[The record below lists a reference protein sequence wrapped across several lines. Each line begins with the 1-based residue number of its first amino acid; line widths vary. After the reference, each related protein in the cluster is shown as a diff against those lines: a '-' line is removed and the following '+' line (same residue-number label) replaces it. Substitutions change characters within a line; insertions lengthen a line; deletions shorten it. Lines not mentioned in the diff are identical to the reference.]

1 MKKLFTNKNFIQKA
15 IIAIVIILLF
25 TFCVPTRA
33 NADVGGVLLG
43 PIFDLLSSIG
53 DAILAGLNA
62 FLVNGEFIPDNES
75 LFDITLVTWKQA
87 PFNGETTTDRPE
99 LNEAAYNTSGAM
111 AEPKKFAADYL
122 NGVIGDGDIK
132 VPFTRYSPEKI
143 FSGAVPAFDVNFVD
157 PKDWSETLTDEE
169 QQALDDAQSVLADE
183 SATDEE
189 KEEAQETVYRYES
202 AKNDKSIAL
211 ILHETIA
218 KWYVALR
225 NLAIVGMLIILLY
238 VGIRIIISS
247 TASDKAK
254 YKEFLKD
261 WLIALCLLFTLHYIM
276 TFTVTVVNS
285 ITEAIAGENPS
296 QGTNNIPVLVADGS
310 STENLTEDNAYFK
323 FNTDIMGYARF
334 LVQYDDIGT
343 KVLYFIIYIAM
354 VIYTVMF
361 TITYL
366 KRSLTMAFLTIIAP
380 LIALTY
386 PIDKIGD
393 GSAQGFNAWLKEYV
407 YNALIQPFH
416 LIIYTVFAGSAV
428 VDLSA
433 DNPIYAIIVLAF
445 ISQSEKMLRKFF
457 GFDKA
462 STAGSLG
469 SFAGGAAAMSLT
481 QKLIGSAAHR
491 KKGGSGG
498 AGASNKIRTQAGSI
512 EDNNSPGLGDFADA
526 RVAGAGSSGT
536 TGGSVLLGGAN
547 PSVGQNGGPSSISS
561 GSRGVQLQPGETMV
575 GGVIV
580 PSGVSASS
588 PTPSQ
593 TPTRTAQA
601 SSASAP
607 KDTRG
612 LGQYTRD
619 WAGGK
624 AAEARAWLGK
634 TGAANAVR
642 QFTNAGG
649 QKVHDLRNKLN
660 NSAAGRI
667 AGQAAARINSLGAVQ
682 PLKNS
687 VRGAG
692 AVMADLGK
700 KGLKAAPRVAGRA
713 ALGALGA
720 SVGIAAGIAGDD
732 LNDIVKFGAAGAGLG
747 STLGYDAVTGL
758 GSSIAEGASEIRST
772 YNTATRGLN
781 AAQLAEQRRELM
793 KDKDRMNRLNDLI
806 PTDDGHERSAKEKK
820 ELLAK
825 SIDYTE
831 AGITDE
837 KKIAKAMKLEAT
849 VAKDLQNVAGM
860 TDQEKAEAAKKRA
873 MIAAQFAERVDDK
886 KLVNEEYVEQVTQSW
901 ARGMLNPEN
910 GINQAQARK
919 EAENMMKYVKKL
931 KKVN

>member
-1 MKKLFTNKNFIQKA
+1 MDGNF
-15 IIAIVIILLF
+15 
-25 TFCVPTRA
+25 
-33 NADVGGVLLG
+33 
-43 PIFDLLSSIG
+43 
-53 DAILAGLNA
+53 
-62 FLVNGEFIPDNES
+62 
-75 LFDITLVTWKQA
+75 FDIVLVKWDQA
-87 PFNGETTTDRPE
+87 PFTEGSNTERPE
-99 LNEAAYNTSGAM
+99 LNDAAYNTGNAM
-111 AEPKKFAADYL
+111 AESKSFGSELL
-122 NGVIGDGDIK
+122 NGVGGDGDIK

-143 FSGAVPAFDVNFVD
+143 FSGAVPAFDVNFID
-157 PKDWSETLTDEE
+157 PKDWSETLTDTEKQE
-169 QQALDDAQSVLADE
+169 IKDAQEVIDNEDS
-183 SATDEE
+183 TDEE
-189 KEEAQETVYRYES
+189 KAEAEETIKKAE
-202 AKNDKSIAL
+202 AKNNKSIAT
-211 ILHETIA
+211 ILHDTIA

-285 ITEAIAGENPS
+285 VTEAIAGGNPGK
-296 QGTNNIPVLVADGS
+296 GTNNIPVIVVEGDAEAAKGATADS
-310 STENLTEDNAYFK
+310 AKFK

-334 LVQYDDIGT
+334 LIQYDDLGT
-343 KVLYFIIYIAM
+343 KVLYFIIYMAM

-366 KRSLTMAFLTIIAP
+366 KRSLTMAFLTMIAP

-393 GSAQGFNAWLKEYV
+393 GSAQGFNSWLKEYV

-433 DNPIYAIIVLAF
+433 ENPIYAIIVLAF

-462 STAGSLG
+462 SSAGSLG

-481 QKLIGSAAHR
+481 QKLIGSVAHR

-498 AGASNKIRTQAGSI
+498 SGGNSKIRTQNAGSI
-512 EDNNSPGLGDFADA
+512 EDNNSPGLSDFADS
-526 RVAGAGSSGT
+526 RIAGAGSSGT
-536 TGGSVLLGGAN
+536 IGDSDSNARFGGPVILGGGSSSPSGGSRAIG
-547 PSVGQNGGPSSISS
+547 GQNGGVHLEPGETISGGMGQWIS
-561 GSRGVQLQPGETMV
+561 QNLAQSNHPVMRFSRGVGNVANSIKNAPGALANKV
-575 GGVIV
+575 AN
-580 PSGVSASS
+580 SGVV
-588 PTPSQ
+588 Q
-593 TPTRTAQA
+593 NI
-601 SSASAP
+601 P
-607 KDTRG
+607 KPIR
-612 LGQYTRD
+612 
-619 WAGGK
+619 
-624 AAEARAWLGK
+624 
-634 TGAANAVR
+634 
-642 QFTNAGG
+642 
-649 QKVHDLRNKLN
+649 
-660 NSAAGRI
+660 
-667 AGQAAARINSLGAVQ
+667 
-682 PLKNS
+682 NS

-692 AVMADLGK
+692 AVLADIGK
-700 KGLKAAPRVAGRA
+700 KGLHAAPRVAGRA

-732 LNDIVKFGAAGAGLG
+732 LNDIVKFGAAGAGIG
-747 STLGYDAVTGL
+747 STLGYDAATGV
-758 GSSIAEGASEIRST
+758 GSSIAENARDIRDT
-772 YNTATRGLN
+772 YNVGAHGLN
-781 AAQLAEQRRELM
+781 AAELADQRRTLM
-793 KDKDRMNRLNDLI
+793 KDKDRMNRLNDLV
-806 PTDDGHERSAKEKK
+806 PTDDGHARTAKEKK

-837 KKIAKAMKLEAT
+837 RKIAKAMKLEKT
-849 VAKDLQNVAGM
+849 VAKDLQNVEGM
-860 TDQEKAEAAKKRA
+860 TEQEKSDAIKKRA

-886 KLVNEEYVEQVTQSW
+886 KLVDEKYVEQVTQSW
-901 ARGMLNPEN
+901 ARGMLNPEG
-910 GINQAQARK
+910 GINQAQARR

>member
-1 MKKLFTNKNFIQKA
+1 MDGNF
-15 IIAIVIILLF
+15 
-25 TFCVPTRA
+25 
-33 NADVGGVLLG
+33 
-43 PIFDLLSSIG
+43 
-53 DAILAGLNA
+53 
-62 FLVNGEFIPDNES
+62 
-75 LFDITLVTWKQA
+75 FDIVLVKWDQA
-87 PFNGETTTDRPE
+87 PFTEGSNTERPE
-99 LNEAAYNTSGAM
+99 LNDAAYNTGNAM
-111 AEPKKFAADYL
+111 AESKSFGSELL
-122 NGVIGDGDIK
+122 NGVGGDGDIK

-143 FSGAVPAFDVNFVD
+143 FSGAVPAFDVNFID
-157 PKDWSETLTDEE
+157 PKDWSETLTDTEKQE
-169 QQALDDAQSVLADE
+169 IKDAQEVIDNEDS
-183 SATDEE
+183 TDEE
-189 KEEAQETVYRYES
+189 KAEAEETIKKAE
-202 AKNDKSIAL
+202 AKNNKSIAT
-211 ILHETIA
+211 ILHDTIA

-285 ITEAIAGENPS
+285 VTEAIAGGNPGK
-296 QGTNNIPVLVADGS
+296 GTNNIPVIVVEGDAEAAKGATADS
-310 STENLTEDNAYFK
+310 AKFK

-334 LVQYDDIGT
+334 LIQYDDLGT
-343 KVLYFIIYIAM
+343 KVLYFIIYMAM

-366 KRSLTMAFLTIIAP
+366 KRSLTMAFLTMIAP

-393 GSAQGFNAWLKEYV
+393 GSAQGFNSWLKEYV

-433 DNPIYAIIVLAF
+433 ENPIYAIIVLAF

-462 STAGSLG
+462 SSAGSLG

-481 QKLIGSAAHR
+481 QKLIGSVAHR

-498 AGASNKIRTQAGSI
+498 SGGNSKIRTQNAGSI
-512 EDNNSPGLGDFADA
+512 EDNNSPGLSDFADS
-526 RVAGAGSSGT
+526 RIAGAGSSGT
-536 TGGSVLLGGAN
+536 IGDSDSNARFGGPVILGGGSSSPSGG
-547 PSVGQNGGPSSISS
+547 SWTQDDTRGMGQWISQNLAQS
-561 GSRGVQLQPGETMV
+561 NHPVMRFSRGVGNVANSIKNAPGALANKV
-575 GGVIV
+575 AN
-580 PSGVSASS
+580 SGVV
-588 PTPSQ
+588 Q
-593 TPTRTAQA
+593 NI
-601 SSASAP
+601 P
-607 KDTRG
+607 KPIR
-612 LGQYTRD
+612 
-619 WAGGK
+619 
-624 AAEARAWLGK
+624 
-634 TGAANAVR
+634 
-642 QFTNAGG
+642 
-649 QKVHDLRNKLN
+649 
-660 NSAAGRI
+660 
-667 AGQAAARINSLGAVQ
+667 
-682 PLKNS
+682 NS

-692 AVMADLGK
+692 AVLADIGK
-700 KGLKAAPRVAGRA
+700 KGLHAAPRVAGRA

-732 LNDIVKFGAAGAGLG
+732 LNDIVKFGAAGAGIG
-747 STLGYDAVTGL
+747 STLGYDAATGV
-758 GSSIAEGASEIRST
+758 GSSIAENARDIRDT
-772 YNTATRGLN
+772 YNVGAHGLN
-781 AAQLAEQRRELM
+781 AAELADQRRTLM
-793 KDKDRMNRLNDLI
+793 KDKDRMNRLNDLV
-806 PTDDGHERSAKEKK
+806 PTDDGHARTAKEKK

-837 KKIAKAMKLEAT
+837 RKIAKAMKLEKT
-849 VAKDLQNVAGM
+849 VAKDLQNVEGM
-860 TDQEKAEAAKKRA
+860 TEQEKSDAIKKRA

-886 KLVNEEYVEQVTQSW
+886 KLVDEKYVEQVTQSW
-901 ARGMLNPEN
+901 ARGMLNPEG
-910 GINQAQARK
+910 GINQAQARR

>member
-1 MKKLFTNKNFIQKA
+1 MDGNF
-15 IIAIVIILLF
+15 
-25 TFCVPTRA
+25 
-33 NADVGGVLLG
+33 
-43 PIFDLLSSIG
+43 
-53 DAILAGLNA
+53 
-62 FLVNGEFIPDNES
+62 
-75 LFDITLVTWKQA
+75 FDIVLVKWDQA
-87 PFNGETTTDRPE
+87 PFTEGSNTERPE
-99 LNEAAYNTSGAM
+99 LNDAAYNTGNAM
-111 AEPKKFAADYL
+111 AESKSFGSELL
-122 NGVIGDGDIK
+122 NGVGGDGDIK

-143 FSGAVPAFDVNFVD
+143 FSGAVPAFDVNFID
-157 PKDWSETLTDEE
+157 PKDWSETLTDTEKQE
-169 QQALDDAQSVLADE
+169 IKDAQEVIDNEDS
-183 SATDEE
+183 TDEE
-189 KEEAQETVYRYES
+189 KTEAEETIKKAE
-202 AKNDKSIAL
+202 AKNNKSIAT
-211 ILHETIA
+211 ILHDTIA

-285 ITEAIAGENPS
+285 VTEAIAGGNPGK
-296 QGTNNIPVLVADGS
+296 GTNNIPVIVVEGDAEAAKGATADS
-310 STENLTEDNAYFK
+310 AKFK

-334 LVQYDDIGT
+334 LIQYDDLGT
-343 KVLYFIIYIAM
+343 KVLYFIIYMAM

-366 KRSLTMAFLTIIAP
+366 KRSLTMAFLTMIAP

-393 GSAQGFNAWLKEYV
+393 GSAQGFNSWLKEYV

-433 DNPIYAIIVLAF
+433 ENPIYAIIVLAF

-462 STAGSLG
+462 SSAGSLG

-481 QKLIGSAAHR
+481 QKLIGSVAHR

-498 AGASNKIRTQAGSI
+498 SGGNSKIRTQNAGSI
-512 EDNNSPGLGDFADA
+512 EDNNSPGLSDFADS
-526 RVAGAGSSGT
+526 RIAGAGSSGAIGDSDSNARFGGPVILG
-536 TGGSVLLGGAN
+536 GGSSSPSGGSRAIG
-547 PSVGQNGGPSSISS
+547 GQNGGVHLEPGETISGGIILPAGVSNSTSQSSQPAIRTAQVSDSGSSNNTRQRSWTQDDTRGMGQWISQNLAQS
-561 GSRGVQLQPGETMV
+561 NHPVMRFSRGVGNVANSIKNAPGALANKV
-575 GGVIV
+575 AN
-580 PSGVSASS
+580 SGVV
-588 PTPSQ
+588 Q
-593 TPTRTAQA
+593 NI
-601 SSASAP
+601 P
-607 KDTRG
+607 KPIR
-612 LGQYTRD
+612 
-619 WAGGK
+619 
-624 AAEARAWLGK
+624 
-634 TGAANAVR
+634 
-642 QFTNAGG
+642 
-649 QKVHDLRNKLN
+649 
-660 NSAAGRI
+660 
-667 AGQAAARINSLGAVQ
+667 
-682 PLKNS
+682 NS

-692 AVMADLGK
+692 AVLADIGK
-700 KGLKAAPRVAGRA
+700 KGLHAAPRVAGRA

-732 LNDIVKFGAAGAGLG
+732 LNDIVKFGAAGAGIG
-747 STLGYDAVTGL
+747 STLGYDAATGV
-758 GSSIAEGASEIRST
+758 GSSIAESARDIRDT
-772 YNTATRGLN
+772 YNVGAHGLN
-781 AAQLAEQRRELM
+781 AAELADQRRTLM
-793 KDKDRMNRLNDLI
+793 KDKDRMNRLNDLV
-806 PTDDGHERSAKEKK
+806 PTDDGHARTAKEKK

-837 KKIAKAMKLEAT
+837 RKIAKAMKLEKT
-849 VAKDLQNVAGM
+849 VAKDLQNVEGM
-860 TDQEKAEAAKKRA
+860 TEQEKSDAIKKRA

-886 KLVNEEYVEQVTQSW
+886 KLVDEKYVEQVTQSW
-901 ARGMLNPEN
+901 ARGMLNPEG
-910 GINQAQARK
+910 GINQAQARR

>member
-1 MKKLFTNKNFIQKA
+1 MDGNF
-15 IIAIVIILLF
+15 
-25 TFCVPTRA
+25 
-33 NADVGGVLLG
+33 
-43 PIFDLLSSIG
+43 
-53 DAILAGLNA
+53 
-62 FLVNGEFIPDNES
+62 
-75 LFDITLVTWKQA
+75 FDIVLVKWDQA
-87 PFNGETTTDRPE
+87 PFTGGSNTERPE
-99 LNEAAYNTSGAM
+99 LNDAAYNTGNAM
-111 AEPKKFAADYL
+111 AESKSFGSELL
-122 NGVIGDGDIK
+122 NGVGGDGDIK

-143 FSGAVPAFDVNFVD
+143 FSGAVPAFDVNFID
-157 PKDWSETLTDEE
+157 PKDWSETLTDTEKQE
-169 QQALDDAQSVLADE
+169 IKDAQEVIDNEDS
-183 SATDEE
+183 TDEE
-189 KEEAQETVYRYES
+189 KAEAEETIKKAE
-202 AKNDKSIAL
+202 AKNNKSIAM
-211 ILHETIA
+211 ILHDTIA

-238 VGIRIIISS
+238 VGIRIIVSS

-285 ITEAIAGENPS
+285 ITEAIAGGNPGK
-296 QGTNNIPVLVADGS
+296 GTNNIPVIVVEGDAEAAKGATADS
-310 STENLTEDNAYFK
+310 AKFK

-334 LVQYDDIGT
+334 LIQYDDLGT
-343 KVLYFIIYIAM
+343 KVLYFIIYMAM

-366 KRSLTMAFLTIIAP
+366 KRSLTMAFLTMIAP

-393 GSAQGFNAWLKEYV
+393 GSAQGFNSWLKEYV

-433 DNPIYAIIVLAF
+433 ENPIYAIIVLAF

-462 STAGSLG
+462 SSAGSLG

-481 QKLIGSAAHR
+481 QKLIGSVAHR

-498 AGASNKIRTQAGSI
+498 SGGNSKIRTQNAGSI
-512 EDNNSPGLGDFADA
+512 EDNNSPGLSDFADS
-526 RVAGAGSSGT
+526 RIAGAGSSGAIGD
-536 TGGSVLLGGAN
+536 GGSGGGTLLLGG
-547 PSVGQNGGPSSISS
+547 
-561 GSRGVQLQPGETMV
+561 
-575 GGVIV
+575 
-580 PSGVSASS
+580 SS
-588 PTPSQ
+588 PKSSNRNMNSGAYSEGTGDGYVLNDGGILVRQSDMRRTTTS
-593 TPTRTAQA
+593 TPTHTSTSSS
-601 SSASAP
+601 SSATR
-607 KDTRG
+607 DTRG
-612 LGQYTRD
+612 ISQYAKD
-619 WAGGK
+619 WISNTEPVKGTM
-624 AAEARAWLGK
+624 R
-634 TGAANAVR
+634 
-642 QFTNAGG
+642 F
-649 QKVHDLRNKLN
+649 
-660 NSAAGRI
+660 
-667 AGQAAARINSLGAVQ
+667 INSGVNKVKDKAGDIKKDIVNSKAVSRFNSWSGAQ

-692 AVMADLGK
+692 AVLADLGK
-700 KGLKAAPRVAGRA
+700 KGLHAAPRVAGRA

-732 LNDIVKFGAAGAGLG
+732 LNDIVKFGAAGAGIG
-747 STLGYDAVTGL
+747 STLGYDAVTGV
-758 GSSIAEGASEIRST
+758 GSSIAESARDIRDT
-772 YNTATRGLN
+772 YNVGAHGLN
-781 AAQLAEQRRELM
+781 AAELADQRRTLM
-793 KDKDRMNRLNDLI
+793 KDKDRMNRLNDLV
-806 PTDDGHERSAKEKK
+806 PTDDGHERTAKEKK

-837 KKIAKAMKLEAT
+837 RKIAKAMKLEKT
-849 VAKDLQNVAGM
+849 VAKDLQNIEGM
-860 TDQEKAEAAKKRA
+860 TEQEKSDAIKKRA

-886 KLVNEEYVEQVTQSW
+886 KLVDEKYVEQVTQSW

>member
-1 MKKLFTNKNFIQKA
+1 MDGNF
-15 IIAIVIILLF
+15 
-25 TFCVPTRA
+25 
-33 NADVGGVLLG
+33 
-43 PIFDLLSSIG
+43 
-53 DAILAGLNA
+53 
-62 FLVNGEFIPDNES
+62 
-75 LFDITLVTWKQA
+75 FDIVLVKWDQA
-87 PFNGETTTDRPE
+87 PFTGGSNTERPE
-99 LNEAAYNTSGAM
+99 LNDAAYNTENAM
-111 AEPKKFAADYL
+111 AESKSFGSELL
-122 NGVIGDGDIK
+122 NGVGGDGDIK

-143 FSGAVPAFDVNFVD
+143 FSGAVPAFDVNFID
-157 PKDWSETLTDEE
+157 PKDWSETLTDTEKQE
-169 QQALDDAQSVLADE
+169 IKDAQEVIDNEDS
-183 SATDEE
+183 TDEE
-189 KEEAQETVYRYES
+189 KAEAEETIKKAE
-202 AKNDKSIAL
+202 AKNNKSIAM
-211 ILHETIA
+211 ILHDTIA

-238 VGIRIIISS
+238 VGIRIIVSS

-285 ITEAIAGENPS
+285 ITEAIAGGNPGK
-296 QGTNNIPVLVADGS
+296 GTNNIPVIVVEGDAEAAKGATADS
-310 STENLTEDNAYFK
+310 AKFK

-334 LVQYDDIGT
+334 LIQYDDLGT
-343 KVLYFIIYIAM
+343 KVLYFIIYMAM

-366 KRSLTMAFLTIIAP
+366 KRSLTMAFLTMIAP

-393 GSAQGFNAWLKEYV
+393 GSAQGFNSWLKEYV

-433 DNPIYAIIVLAF
+433 ENPIYAIIVLAF
-445 ISQSEKMLRKFF
+445 ISQSEKMLGKFF

-462 STAGSLG
+462 SSAGSLG

-481 QKLIGSAAHR
+481 QKLIGSVAHR

-498 AGASNKIRTQAGSI
+498 SGGNSKIRTQNAGSI
-512 EDNNSPGLGDFADA
+512 EDNNSPGLSDFADS
-526 RVAGAGSSGT
+526 RIAGAGSSGAIGD
-536 TGGSVLLGGAN
+536 GGSGGGTLLLGG
-547 PSVGQNGGPSSISS
+547 SSPKSS
-561 GSRGVQLQPGETMV
+561 NRNMNSGAYSEGTMRF
-575 GGVIV
+575 IN
-580 PSGVSASS
+580 SGVNKV
-588 PTPSQ
+588 
-593 TPTRTAQA
+593 
-601 SSASAP
+601 
-607 KDTRG
+607 KDK
-612 LGQYTRD
+612 
-619 WAGGK
+619 AGDIKKDIVNSK
-624 AAEARAWLGK
+624 AVSRFNSWS
-634 TGAANAVR
+634 GA
-642 QFTNAGG
+642 
-649 QKVHDLRNKLN
+649 
-660 NSAAGRI
+660 
-667 AGQAAARINSLGAVQ
+667 Q

-692 AVMADLGK
+692 AVLADLGK
-700 KGLKAAPRVAGRA
+700 KGLHAAPRVAGRA

-732 LNDIVKFGAAGAGLG
+732 LNDIVKFGAAGAGIG
-747 STLGYDAVTGL
+747 STLGYDAVTGV
-758 GSSIAEGASEIRST
+758 GSSIAESARDIRDT
-772 YNTATRGLN
+772 YNVGAHGLN
-781 AAQLAEQRRELM
+781 AAELADQRRTLM
-793 KDKDRMNRLNDLI
+793 KDKDRMNRLNDLV
-806 PTDDGHERSAKEKK
+806 PTDDGHERTAKEKK

-837 KKIAKAMKLEAT
+837 RKIAKAMKLEKT
-849 VAKDLQNVAGM
+849 VAKDLQNIEGM
-860 TDQEKAEAAKKRA
+860 TEQEKSDAIKKRA

-886 KLVNEEYVEQVTQSW
+886 KLVDEKYVEQVTQSW

>member
-1 MKKLFTNKNFIQKA
+1 MGGNF
-15 IIAIVIILLF
+15 
-25 TFCVPTRA
+25 
-33 NADVGGVLLG
+33 
-43 PIFDLLSSIG
+43 
-53 DAILAGLNA
+53 
-62 FLVNGEFIPDNES
+62 
-75 LFDITLVTWKQA
+75 FDIVLVEWNQA
-87 PFNGETTTDRPE
+87 PFTGGENTDRPE
-99 LNEAAYNTSGAM
+99 LNDATYNTGSAM
-111 AEPKKFAADYL
+111 AEPKSFGIELL
-122 NGVIGDGDIK
+122 NGVGGDGDVK

-143 FSGAVPAFDVNFVD
+143 FSGAVPAFDVNFID
-157 PKDWSETLTDEE
+157 PKDWTDESGN
-169 QQALDDAQSVLADE
+169 LDDDKQ
-183 SATDEE
+183 
-189 KEEAQETVYRYES
+189 
-202 AKNDKSIAL
+202 NKSIAN
-211 ILHETIA
+211 ILHDTIA

-238 VGIRIIISS
+238 VGIRIIVSS

-296 QGTNNIPVLVADGS
+296 QGTNNIPVIVVDGDADAAKNA
-310 STENLTEDNAYFK
+310 TADNAKFK

-334 LVQYDDIGT
+334 LVQYDDLGT

-393 GSAQGFNAWLKEYV
+393 GSAQGFNSWLKEYV

-433 DNPIYAIIVLAF
+433 ENPIYAIIVLAF

-462 STAGSLG
+462 SSAGSLG

-491 KKGGSGG
+491 KKGGSGSSG
-498 AGASNKIRTQAGSI
+498 GNNKIRTQNAGSI
-512 EDNNSPGLGDFADA
+512 EDNNAPGLGDFADS
-526 RVAGAGSSGT
+526 RIAGASGSDNTGGGSSGP
-536 TGGSVLLGGAN
+536 VLLGGTPTSSPSGGGAMGGAN
-547 PSVGQNGGPSSISS
+547 GNS
-561 GSRGVQLQPGETMV
+561 GSIPPGMSST
-575 GGVIV
+575 
-580 PSGVSASS
+580 PSGIIYSTPIPRSSASS
-588 PTPSQ
+588 TS
-593 TPTRTAQA
+593 TSSSSSGTQA
-601 SSASAP
+601 SASTRP
-607 KDTRG
+607 RDTRG

-619 WAGGK
+619 WIGAKGSAAMSRLGNTAVGK
-624 AAEARAWLGK
+624 GAIRLKNEGANKVRKIANGVSDSGLGRMAAK
-634 TGAANAVR
+634 I
-642 QFTNAGG
+642 
-649 QKVHDLRNKLN
+649 
-660 NSAAGRI
+660 NSA
-667 AGQAAARINSLGAVQ
+667 GAVQ

-692 AVMADLGK
+692 AVLADLGK
-700 KGLKAAPRVAGRA
+700 KGLHAAPRVAGRA

-747 STLGYDAVTGL
+747 STLGYDAVTGF
-758 GSSIAEGASEIRST
+758 GSSIAEGASGIRDA
-772 YNTATRGLN
+772 YNVGAHGLN
-781 AAQLAEQRRELM
+781 AAELAEQRRTLM

-806 PTDDGHERSAKEKK
+806 PTDDGHERTAKEKK

-837 KKIAKAMKLEAT
+837 KKIAKAMKLEKT
-849 VAKDLQNVAGM
+849 VAKDLQNVEGM
-860 TDQEKAEAAKKRA
+860 TDQEKADAAKKRA

-886 KLVNEEYVEQVTQSW
+886 KLVDEKYVEQVTQSW

-910 GINQAQARK
+910 GINQAQARR

>member
-1 MKKLFTNKNFIQKA
+1 MT
-15 IIAIVIILLF
+15 
-25 TFCVPTRA
+25 
-33 NADVGGVLLG
+33 G
-43 PIFDLLSSIG
+43 SI
-53 DAILAGLNA
+53 
-62 FLVNGEFIPDNES
+62 
-75 LFDITLVTWKQA
+75 FDITLVKWDQA
-87 PFNGETTTDRPE
+87 PFTGGENTTRPE
-99 LNEAAYNTSGAM
+99 LNEAAYNAGDGMS
-111 AEPKKFAADYL
+111 EPKKFAADYL
-122 NGVIGDGDIK
+122 NGLIGDGDIK

-143 FSGAVPAFDVNFVD
+143 FSGAVPAFDVNFID
-157 PKDWSETLTDEE
+157 PEVWTDENGNV
-169 QQALDDAQSVLADE
+169 D
-183 SATDEE
+183 
-189 KEEAQETVYRYES
+189 
-202 AKNDKSIAL
+202 NDKQNKSIAN
-211 ILHETIA
+211 ILHDTIA

-238 VGIRIIISS
+238 VGIRIIVSS

-276 TFTVTVVNS
+276 TFTVTVVDS

-296 QGTNNIPVLVADGS
+296 KDTNNIPVLVADGGIS
-310 STENLTEDNAYFK
+310 NAESVTADTAYFK

-343 KVLYFIIYIAM
+343 KLLYFIIYLAM

-366 KRSLTMAFLTIIAP
+366 KRSLTMAFLTVIAP
-380 LIALTY
+380 LIAITY

-393 GSAQGFNAWLKEYV
+393 GSAQGFNSWLKEYV

-462 STAGSLG
+462 SSAGSLG

-491 KKGGSGG
+491 RKGGSGG
-498 AGASNKIRTQAGSI
+498 SGGSNKIRTQNAGNI
-512 EDNNSPGLGDFADA
+512 ENNNSPGLSDFADA
-526 RVAGAGSSGT
+526 RIAGEGN
-536 TGGSVLLGGAN
+536 TGAIG
-547 PSVGQNGGPSSISS
+547 SS
-561 GSRGVQLQPGETMV
+561 GSRGNSSGPVILGGSPSPTQLGVSTGGTTNGRIQLGEGETITN
-575 GGVIV
+575 GGVIL

-588 PTPSQ
+588 IRTTQTPS
-593 TPTRTAQA
+593 TSSTSTR
-601 SSASAP
+601 P
-607 KDTRG
+607 RDTRG

-619 WAGGK
+619 WI
-624 AAEARAWLGK
+624 
-634 TGAANAVR
+634 GAK
-642 QFTNAGG
+642 G
-649 QKVHDLRNKLN
+649 
-660 NSAAGRI
+660 SAAMNRLGSTAVGKGAIRLKNSGANKVRKIANGVRDSGLGRM
-667 AGQAAARINSLGAVQ
+667 AAKINSVGAVQ

-692 AVMADLGK
+692 AVLADLGK
-700 KGLKAAPRVAGRA
+700 KGLHAAPRVAGRA

-732 LNDIVKFGAAGAGLG
+732 LNDIVKYGAAGAGLG
-747 STLGYDAVTGL
+747 STLGYEAVTGF
-758 GSSIAEGASEIRST
+758 GSSIAEGASGIRDT
-772 YNTATRGLN
+772 YNVGAHGLN
-781 AAQLAEQRRELM
+781 AAQLADQRRTLM
-793 KDKDRMNRLNDLI
+793 KDKDRMERLNDLI
-806 PTDDGHERSAKEKK
+806 PTDDGHERTAKEKK
-820 ELLAK
+820 DLLAK

-837 KKIAKAMKLEAT
+837 KKIAKAMKLEST
-849 VAKDLQNVAGM
+849 VAKDLQNVEGM
-860 TDQEKAEAAKKRA
+860 SDQEKADAAKKRA

-886 KLVNEEYVEQVTQSW
+886 KLVDEKYVEQVTQSW

>member
-1 MKKLFTNKNFIQKA
+1 MDGNF
-15 IIAIVIILLF
+15 
-25 TFCVPTRA
+25 
-33 NADVGGVLLG
+33 
-43 PIFDLLSSIG
+43 
-53 DAILAGLNA
+53 
-62 FLVNGEFIPDNES
+62 
-75 LFDITLVTWKQA
+75 FDIVLVKWDQG
-87 PFNGETTTDRPE
+87 PFVEGKEIDPERPE
-99 LNEAAYNTSGAM
+99 LGDATYNTGNAM
-111 AEPKKFAADYL
+111 AESKSFGSELL
-122 NGVIGDGDIK
+122 NGVGGDGDIK

-143 FSGAVPAFDVNFVD
+143 FSGAVPAFDVNFID
-157 PKDWSETLTDEE
+157 PKDWSETLTDTEKQE
-169 QQALDDAQSVLADE
+169 IKDAQEVIDNQDS
-183 SATDEE
+183 TDEE
-189 KEEAQETVYRYES
+189 KAEAEETIKKAE
-202 AKNDKSIAL
+202 AKNNKSIAT
-211 ILHETIA
+211 ILHDTIA

-285 ITEAIAGENPS
+285 VTEAIAGGNPGK
-296 QGTNNIPVLVADGS
+296 GTNNIPVIVVEGDAEAAKGATADS
-310 STENLTEDNAYFK
+310 AKFK

-334 LVQYDDIGT
+334 LIQYDDLGT
-343 KVLYFIIYIAM
+343 KVLYFIIYMAM

-366 KRSLTMAFLTIIAP
+366 KRSLTMAFLTMIAP

-393 GSAQGFNAWLKEYV
+393 GSAQGFNSWLKEYV

-433 DNPIYAIIVLAF
+433 ENPIYAIIVLAF

-462 STAGSLG
+462 SSAGSLG

-481 QKLIGSAAHR
+481 QKLIGSVAHR

-498 AGASNKIRTQAGSI
+498 SGGNSKIRTQNAGSI
-512 EDNNSPGLGDFADA
+512 EDNNSPGLSDFADS
-526 RVAGAGSSGT
+526 RIAGAGSSGAIGDSDSNARFGGPVILG
-536 TGGSVLLGGAN
+536 GGSSNNTRQRSWTQDDTRGM
-547 PSVGQNGGPSSISS
+547 GQWISQNLAQS
-561 GSRGVQLQPGETMV
+561 NHPVMRFSRGVGNVANSIKNAPGALANKV
-575 GGVIV
+575 AN
-580 PSGVSASS
+580 SGVV
-588 PTPSQ
+588 Q
-593 TPTRTAQA
+593 NI
-601 SSASAP
+601 P
-607 KDTRG
+607 KPIR
-612 LGQYTRD
+612 
-619 WAGGK
+619 
-624 AAEARAWLGK
+624 
-634 TGAANAVR
+634 
-642 QFTNAGG
+642 
-649 QKVHDLRNKLN
+649 
-660 NSAAGRI
+660 
-667 AGQAAARINSLGAVQ
+667 
-682 PLKNS
+682 NS

-692 AVMADLGK
+692 AVLADIGK
-700 KGLKAAPRVAGRA
+700 KGLHAAPRVAGRA

-732 LNDIVKFGAAGAGLG
+732 LNDIVKFGAAGAGIG
-747 STLGYDAVTGL
+747 STLGYDAATGV
-758 GSSIAEGASEIRST
+758 GSSIAENARDIRDT
-772 YNTATRGLN
+772 YNVGAHGLN
-781 AAQLAEQRRELM
+781 AAELADQRRTLM
-793 KDKDRMNRLNDLI
+793 KDKDRMNRLNDLV
-806 PTDDGHERSAKEKK
+806 PTDDGHARTAKEKK

-837 KKIAKAMKLEAT
+837 RKIAKAMKLEKT
-849 VAKDLQNVAGM
+849 VAKDLQNVEGM
-860 TDQEKAEAAKKRA
+860 TEQEKSDAIKKRA

-886 KLVNEEYVEQVTQSW
+886 KLVDEKYVEQVTQSW
-901 ARGMLNPEN
+901 ARGMLNPEG
-910 GINQAQARK
+910 GINQAQARR

>member
-1 MKKLFTNKNFIQKA
+1 MDGNF
-15 IIAIVIILLF
+15 
-25 TFCVPTRA
+25 
-33 NADVGGVLLG
+33 
-43 PIFDLLSSIG
+43 
-53 DAILAGLNA
+53 
-62 FLVNGEFIPDNES
+62 
-75 LFDITLVTWKQA
+75 FDIVLVKWDQA
-87 PFNGETTTDRPE
+87 PFTEGSNTERPE
-99 LNEAAYNTSGAM
+99 LNDAAYNTGNAM
-111 AEPKKFAADYL
+111 AESKSFGSELL
-122 NGVIGDGDIK
+122 NGVGGDGDIK

-143 FSGAVPAFDVNFVD
+143 FSGAVPAFDVNFID
-157 PKDWSETLTDEE
+157 PKDWSETLTDTEKQE
-169 QQALDDAQSVLADE
+169 IKDAQEVIDNEDS
-183 SATDEE
+183 TDEE
-189 KEEAQETVYRYES
+189 KAEAEETIKKAE
-202 AKNDKSIAL
+202 AKNNKSIAT
-211 ILHETIA
+211 ILHDTIA

-285 ITEAIAGENPS
+285 VTEAIAGGNPGK
-296 QGTNNIPVLVADGS
+296 GTNNIPVIVVEGDAEAAKGATADS
-310 STENLTEDNAYFK
+310 AKFK

-334 LVQYDDIGT
+334 LIQYDDLGT
-343 KVLYFIIYIAM
+343 KVLYFIIYMAM

-366 KRSLTMAFLTIIAP
+366 KRSLTMAFLTMIAP

-393 GSAQGFNAWLKEYV
+393 GSAQGFNSWLKEYV

-433 DNPIYAIIVLAF
+433 ENPIYAIIVLAF

-462 STAGSLG
+462 SSAGSLG

-481 QKLIGSAAHR
+481 QKLIGSVAHR

-498 AGASNKIRTQAGSI
+498 SGGNSKIRTQNAGSI
-512 EDNNSPGLGDFADA
+512 EDNNSPGLSDFADS
-526 RVAGAGSSGT
+526 RIAGAGSSGAIGDSDSNARFGDPVILG
-536 TGGSVLLGGAN
+536 GGSSSPSGGSRAIG
-547 PSVGQNGGPSSISS
+547 GQNGGVHLEPGETISGGIILPAGVSNSTSQSSQPAIRTAQVSDSGSSNNTRQRSWTQDDTRGMGQWISQNLAQS
-561 GSRGVQLQPGETMV
+561 NHPVMRFSRGVGNVANSIKNAPGALANKV
-575 GGVIV
+575 AN
-580 PSGVSASS
+580 SGVV
-588 PTPSQ
+588 Q
-593 TPTRTAQA
+593 NI
-601 SSASAP
+601 P
-607 KDTRG
+607 KPIR
-612 LGQYTRD
+612 
-619 WAGGK
+619 
-624 AAEARAWLGK
+624 
-634 TGAANAVR
+634 
-642 QFTNAGG
+642 
-649 QKVHDLRNKLN
+649 
-660 NSAAGRI
+660 
-667 AGQAAARINSLGAVQ
+667 
-682 PLKNS
+682 NS

-692 AVMADLGK
+692 AVLADIGK
-700 KGLKAAPRVAGRA
+700 KGLHAAPRVAGRA

-732 LNDIVKFGAAGAGLG
+732 LNDIVKFGAAGAGIG
-747 STLGYDAVTGL
+747 STLGYDAATGV
-758 GSSIAEGASEIRST
+758 GSSIAESARDIRDT
-772 YNTATRGLN
+772 YNVGAHGLN
-781 AAQLAEQRRELM
+781 AAELADQRRTLM
-793 KDKDRMNRLNDLI
+793 KDKDRMNRLNDLV
-806 PTDDGHERSAKEKK
+806 PTDDGHARTAKEKK

-837 KKIAKAMKLEAT
+837 RKIAKAMKLEKT
-849 VAKDLQNVAGM
+849 VAKDLQNVEGM
-860 TDQEKAEAAKKRA
+860 TEQEKSDAIKKRA

-886 KLVNEEYVEQVTQSW
+886 KLVDEKYVEQLTQSW
-901 ARGMLNPEN
+901 ARGMLNPEG
-910 GINQAQARK
+910 GINQAQARR

>member
-1 MKKLFTNKNFIQKA
+1 MGGNF
-15 IIAIVIILLF
+15 
-25 TFCVPTRA
+25 
-33 NADVGGVLLG
+33 
-43 PIFDLLSSIG
+43 
-53 DAILAGLNA
+53 
-62 FLVNGEFIPDNES
+62 
-75 LFDITLVTWKQA
+75 FDIVLVEWNQA
-87 PFNGETTTDRPE
+87 PFTGGENTDRPE
-99 LNEAAYNTSGAM
+99 LNDATYNTGSAM
-111 AEPKKFAADYL
+111 AEPKSFGIELL
-122 NGVIGDGDIK
+122 NGVGGDGDVK

-143 FSGAVPAFDVNFVD
+143 FSGAVPAFDVNFID
-157 PKDWSETLTDEE
+157 PKDWTDESGN
-169 QQALDDAQSVLADE
+169 LDDDKQ
-183 SATDEE
+183 
-189 KEEAQETVYRYES
+189 
-202 AKNDKSIAL
+202 NKSIAN
-211 ILHETIA
+211 ILHDTIA

-225 NLAIVGMLIILLY
+225 NLAIVGVLIILLY
-238 VGIRIIISS
+238 VGIRIIVSS

-285 ITEAIAGENPS
+285 ITEAIAGENPGK
-296 QGTNNIPVLVADGS
+296 GTNNIPVIVVDGDA
-310 STENLTEDNAYFK
+310 EAAKNATEDNAKFK

-334 LVQYDDIGT
+334 LVQYDDLGT

-361 TITYL
+361 TVTYL

-393 GSAQGFNAWLKEYV
+393 GSAQGFNSWLKEYV

-433 DNPIYAIIVLAF
+433 ENPIYAIIVLAF

-462 STAGSLG
+462 SSAGSLG

-491 KKGGSGG
+491 KKGGSGSSG
-498 AGASNKIRTQAGSI
+498 GNNKIRTQNAGSI
-512 EDNNSPGLGDFADA
+512 EDNNAPGLGDFADS
-526 RVAGAGSSGT
+526 RIAGASGSDNTGGGSSGP
-536 TGGSVLLGGAN
+536 VLLGGTPTSSPSGGGAMGGAN
-547 PSVGQNGGPSSISS
+547 GNS
-561 GSRGVQLQPGETMV
+561 GSIPPGMSST
-575 GGVIV
+575 
-580 PSGVSASS
+580 PSGIIYSTPIPRSSASS
-588 PTPSQ
+588 TS
-593 TPTRTAQA
+593 TSSSSSGTQA
-601 SSASAP
+601 SASTRP
-607 KDTRG
+607 RDTRG

-619 WAGGK
+619 WI
-624 AAEARAWLGK
+624 
-634 TGAANAVR
+634 GAK
-642 QFTNAGG
+642 G
-649 QKVHDLRNKLN
+649 
-660 NSAAGRI
+660 SAAMSRLGNTAVGKGAIRLKNEGANKVRKIANGVSDSGLGRM
-667 AGQAAARINSLGAVQ
+667 AAKINSVGAVQ

-692 AVMADLGK
+692 AVLADLGK
-700 KGLKAAPRVAGRA
+700 KGLHAAPRVAGRA

-747 STLGYDAVTGL
+747 STLGYDAVTGF
-758 GSSIAEGASEIRST
+758 GSSIAEGASGIRDT
-772 YNTATRGLN
+772 YNVGAHGLN
-781 AAQLAEQRRELM
+781 AAQLAEQRRTLM

-806 PTDDGHERSAKEKK
+806 PTDDGHERTAKEKK

-837 KKIAKAMKLEAT
+837 KKIAKAMKLEKT
-849 VAKDLQNVAGM
+849 VAKDLQNVEGM
-860 TDQEKAEAAKKRA
+860 TDQEKADAAKKRA

-886 KLVNEEYVEQVTQSW
+886 KLVDEKYVEQVTQSW
-901 ARGMLNPEN
+901 ARGMLSPEN
-910 GINQAQARK
+910 GINQTQARR

>member
-1 MKKLFTNKNFIQKA
+1 MDGNF
-15 IIAIVIILLF
+15 
-25 TFCVPTRA
+25 
-33 NADVGGVLLG
+33 
-43 PIFDLLSSIG
+43 
-53 DAILAGLNA
+53 
-62 FLVNGEFIPDNES
+62 
-75 LFDITLVTWKQA
+75 FDIVLVKWDQA
-87 PFNGETTTDRPE
+87 PFTEGSNTERPE
-99 LNEAAYNTSGAM
+99 LNDAAYNTGNAM
-111 AEPKKFAADYL
+111 AESKSFGSELL
-122 NGVIGDGDIK
+122 NGVGGDGDIK

-143 FSGAVPAFDVNFVD
+143 FSGAVPAFDVNFID
-157 PKDWSETLTDEE
+157 PKDWSETLTDTEKQE
-169 QQALDDAQSVLADE
+169 IKDAQEVIDNEDS
-183 SATDEE
+183 TDEE
-189 KEEAQETVYRYES
+189 KAEAEETIKKAE
-202 AKNDKSIAL
+202 AKNNKSIAT
-211 ILHETIA
+211 ILHDTIA

-285 ITEAIAGENPS
+285 VTEAIAGGNPGK
-296 QGTNNIPVLVADGS
+296 GTNNIPVIVVEGDAEAAKGATADS
-310 STENLTEDNAYFK
+310 AKFK

-334 LVQYDDIGT
+334 LIQYDDLGT
-343 KVLYFIIYIAM
+343 KVLYFIIYMAM

-366 KRSLTMAFLTIIAP
+366 KRSLTMTFLTMIAP

-393 GSAQGFNAWLKEYV
+393 GSAQGFNSWLKEYV

-433 DNPIYAIIVLAF
+433 ENPIYAIIVLAF

-462 STAGSLG
+462 SSAGSLG

-481 QKLIGSAAHR
+481 QKLIGSVAHR

-498 AGASNKIRTQAGSI
+498 SGGNSKIRTQNAGSI
-512 EDNNSPGLGDFADA
+512 EDNNSPGLSDFADS
-526 RVAGAGSSGT
+526 RIAGAGSSGT
-536 TGGSVLLGGAN
+536 IGDSDSNARFGGPVILGGGSSNNTRQRSWTQDDTRGM
-547 PSVGQNGGPSSISS
+547 GQWISQNLAQS
-561 GSRGVQLQPGETMV
+561 NHPVMRFSRGVGNVANSIKNAPGALANKV
-575 GGVIV
+575 AN
-580 PSGVSASS
+580 SGVV
-588 PTPSQ
+588 Q
-593 TPTRTAQA
+593 NI
-601 SSASAP
+601 P
-607 KDTRG
+607 KPIR
-612 LGQYTRD
+612 
-619 WAGGK
+619 
-624 AAEARAWLGK
+624 
-634 TGAANAVR
+634 
-642 QFTNAGG
+642 
-649 QKVHDLRNKLN
+649 
-660 NSAAGRI
+660 
-667 AGQAAARINSLGAVQ
+667 
-682 PLKNS
+682 NS

-692 AVMADLGK
+692 AVLADIGK
-700 KGLKAAPRVAGRA
+700 KGLHAAPRVAGRA

-732 LNDIVKFGAAGAGLG
+732 LNDIVKFGAAGAGIG
-747 STLGYDAVTGL
+747 STLGYDAATGV
-758 GSSIAEGASEIRST
+758 GSSIAENARDIRDT
-772 YNTATRGLN
+772 YNVGAHGLN
-781 AAQLAEQRRELM
+781 AAELADQRRTLM
-793 KDKDRMNRLNDLI
+793 KDKDRMNRLNDLV
-806 PTDDGHERSAKEKK
+806 PTDDGHARTAKEKK

-837 KKIAKAMKLEAT
+837 RKIAKAMKLEKT
-849 VAKDLQNVAGM
+849 VAKDLQNVEGM
-860 TDQEKAEAAKKRA
+860 TEQEKSDAIKKRA

-886 KLVNEEYVEQVTQSW
+886 KLVDEKYVEQVTQSW
-901 ARGMLNPEN
+901 ARGMLNPEG
-910 GINQAQARK
+910 GINQAQARR

>member
-1 MKKLFTNKNFIQKA
+1 MDGNF
-15 IIAIVIILLF
+15 
-25 TFCVPTRA
+25 
-33 NADVGGVLLG
+33 
-43 PIFDLLSSIG
+43 
-53 DAILAGLNA
+53 
-62 FLVNGEFIPDNES
+62 
-75 LFDITLVTWKQA
+75 FDIVLVKWDQA
-87 PFNGETTTDRPE
+87 PFTEGSNTERPE
-99 LNEAAYNTSGAM
+99 LNDAAYNTGNAM
-111 AEPKKFAADYL
+111 AESKSFGSELL
-122 NGVIGDGDIK
+122 NGVGGDGDIK

-143 FSGAVPAFDVNFVD
+143 FSGAVPAFDVNFID
-157 PKDWSETLTDEE
+157 PKDWSETLTDTEKQE
-169 QQALDDAQSVLADE
+169 IKDAQEVIDNEDS
-183 SATDEE
+183 TDEE
-189 KEEAQETVYRYES
+189 KAEAEETIKKAE
-202 AKNDKSIAL
+202 AKNNKSIAT
-211 ILHETIA
+211 ILHDTIA

-285 ITEAIAGENPS
+285 VTEAIAGGNPGK
-296 QGTNNIPVLVADGS
+296 GTNNIPVIVVEGDAEAAKGATADS
-310 STENLTEDNAYFK
+310 AKFK

-334 LVQYDDIGT
+334 LIQYDDLGT
-343 KVLYFIIYIAM
+343 KVLYFIIYMAM

-366 KRSLTMAFLTIIAP
+366 KRSLTMAFLTMIAP

-393 GSAQGFNAWLKEYV
+393 GSAQGFNSWLKEYV

-433 DNPIYAIIVLAF
+433 ENPIYAIIVLAF

-462 STAGSLG
+462 SSAGSLG

-481 QKLIGSAAHR
+481 QKLIGSVAHR

-498 AGASNKIRTQAGSI
+498 SGGNSKIRTQNAGSI
-512 EDNNSPGLGDFADA
+512 EDNNSPGLSDFADS
-526 RVAGAGSSGT
+526 RIAGAGSSGT
-536 TGGSVLLGGAN
+536 IGDSDSNNTRQRSWTQDDTRGM
-547 PSVGQNGGPSSISS
+547 GQWISQNLAQS
-561 GSRGVQLQPGETMV
+561 NHPVMRFSRGVGNVANSIKNAPGALANKV
-575 GGVIV
+575 AN
-580 PSGVSASS
+580 SGVV
-588 PTPSQ
+588 Q
-593 TPTRTAQA
+593 NI
-601 SSASAP
+601 P
-607 KDTRG
+607 KPIR
-612 LGQYTRD
+612 
-619 WAGGK
+619 
-624 AAEARAWLGK
+624 
-634 TGAANAVR
+634 
-642 QFTNAGG
+642 
-649 QKVHDLRNKLN
+649 
-660 NSAAGRI
+660 
-667 AGQAAARINSLGAVQ
+667 
-682 PLKNS
+682 NS

-692 AVMADLGK
+692 AVLADIGK
-700 KGLKAAPRVAGRA
+700 KGLHAAPRVAGRA

-732 LNDIVKFGAAGAGLG
+732 LNDIVKFGAAGAGIG
-747 STLGYDAVTGL
+747 STLGYDAATGV
-758 GSSIAEGASEIRST
+758 GSSIAENARDIRDT
-772 YNTATRGLN
+772 YNVGAHGLN
-781 AAQLAEQRRELM
+781 AAELADQRRTLM
-793 KDKDRMNRLNDLI
+793 KDKDRMNRLNDLV
-806 PTDDGHERSAKEKK
+806 PTDDGHARTAKEKK

-837 KKIAKAMKLEAT
+837 RKIAKAMKLEKT
-849 VAKDLQNVAGM
+849 VAKDLQNVEGM
-860 TDQEKAEAAKKRA
+860 TEQEKSDAIKKRA

-886 KLVNEEYVEQVTQSW
+886 KLVDEKYVEQVTQSW
-901 ARGMLNPEN
+901 ARGMLNPEG
-910 GINQAQARK
+910 GINQAQARR

>member
-1 MKKLFTNKNFIQKA
+1 MGGNF
-15 IIAIVIILLF
+15 
-25 TFCVPTRA
+25 
-33 NADVGGVLLG
+33 
-43 PIFDLLSSIG
+43 
-53 DAILAGLNA
+53 
-62 FLVNGEFIPDNES
+62 
-75 LFDITLVTWKQA
+75 FDIVLVEWNQA
-87 PFNGETTTDRPE
+87 PFTGGENTDRPE
-99 LNEAAYNTSGAM
+99 LNDATYNTGSAM
-111 AEPKKFAADYL
+111 AEPKSFGIELL
-122 NGVIGDGDIK
+122 NGVGGDGDVK

-143 FSGAVPAFDVNFVD
+143 FSGAVPAFDVNFID
-157 PKDWSETLTDEE
+157 PKDWTDESGN
-169 QQALDDAQSVLADE
+169 LDDDKQ
-183 SATDEE
+183 
-189 KEEAQETVYRYES
+189 
-202 AKNDKSIAL
+202 NKSIAN
-211 ILHETIA
+211 ILHDTIA

-238 VGIRIIISS
+238 VGIRIIVSS

-296 QGTNNIPVLVADGS
+296 QGTNNIPVIVVDGDADAAKNA
-310 STENLTEDNAYFK
+310 TADNAKFK

-334 LVQYDDIGT
+334 LVQYDDLGT

-361 TITYL
+361 TVTYL

-393 GSAQGFNAWLKEYV
+393 GSAQGFNSWLKEYV

-433 DNPIYAIIVLAF
+433 ENPIYAIIVLAF

-462 STAGSLG
+462 SSAGSLG

-491 KKGGSGG
+491 KKGGSGSSG
-498 AGASNKIRTQAGSI
+498 GNNKIRTQNAGSI
-512 EDNNSPGLGDFADA
+512 EDNNAPGLGDFADS
-526 RVAGAGSSGT
+526 RIAGASGSDNTGGGSSGP
-536 TGGSVLLGGAN
+536 VLLGGTPTSSPSGGGAMGGAN
-547 PSVGQNGGPSSISS
+547 GNS
-561 GSRGVQLQPGETMV
+561 GSIPPGMSST
-575 GGVIV
+575 
-580 PSGVSASS
+580 PSGIIYSTPIPRSSASS
-588 PTPSQ
+588 TS
-593 TPTRTAQA
+593 TSSSSSGTQA
-601 SSASAP
+601 SASTRP
-607 KDTRG
+607 RDTRG

-619 WAGGK
+619 WI
-624 AAEARAWLGK
+624 
-634 TGAANAVR
+634 GAK
-642 QFTNAGG
+642 G
-649 QKVHDLRNKLN
+649 
-660 NSAAGRI
+660 SAAMSRLGNTAVGKGAIRLKNEGANKVRKIANGVSDSGLGRM
-667 AGQAAARINSLGAVQ
+667 AAKINSVGAVQ

-692 AVMADLGK
+692 AVLADLGK
-700 KGLKAAPRVAGRA
+700 KGLHAAPRVAGRA

-732 LNDIVKFGAAGAGLG
+732 LNDIVKYGAAGAGLG
-747 STLGYDAVTGL
+747 STLGYDAVTGF
-758 GSSIAEGASEIRST
+758 GSSIAEGASGIRDT
-772 YNTATRGLN
+772 YNVGAHGLN
-781 AAQLAEQRRELM
+781 AAQLAEQRRTLM

-806 PTDDGHERSAKEKK
+806 PTDDGHERTAKEKK

-837 KKIAKAMKLEAT
+837 KKIAKAMKLEKT
-849 VAKDLQNVAGM
+849 VAKDLQNVEGM
-860 TDQEKAEAAKKRA
+860 TDQEKADAAKKRA

-886 KLVNEEYVEQVTQSW
+886 KLVDEKYVEQVTQSW
-901 ARGMLNPEN
+901 ARGMLSPEN
-910 GINQAQARK
+910 GINQTQARR

>member
-1 MKKLFTNKNFIQKA
+1 MGGNF
-15 IIAIVIILLF
+15 
-25 TFCVPTRA
+25 
-33 NADVGGVLLG
+33 
-43 PIFDLLSSIG
+43 
-53 DAILAGLNA
+53 
-62 FLVNGEFIPDNES
+62 
-75 LFDITLVTWKQA
+75 FDIVLVEWNQA
-87 PFNGETTTDRPE
+87 PFTGGENTDRPE
-99 LNEAAYNTSGAM
+99 LNDAAYNTGNAM
-111 AEPKKFAADYL
+111 AESKSFGIELL
-122 NGVIGDGDIK
+122 NGIGGDGDVK

-143 FSGAVPAFDVNFVD
+143 FSGAVPAFDVNFID
-157 PKDWSETLTDEE
+157 PKDWTDESGN
-169 QQALDDAQSVLADE
+169 LDDDKQ
-183 SATDEE
+183 
-189 KEEAQETVYRYES
+189 
-202 AKNDKSIAL
+202 NKSIAN
-211 ILHETIA
+211 ILHDTIA

-238 VGIRIIISS
+238 VGIRIIVSS

-276 TFTVTVVNS
+276 TFTVTIVNS
-285 ITEAIAGENPS
+285 ITEAIAGENPGK
-296 QGTNNIPVLVADGS
+296 GTNNIPVIVVDGDA
-310 STENLTEDNAYFK
+310 EAAKNATEDNAKFK

-334 LVQYDDIGT
+334 LVQYDDLGT

-361 TITYL
+361 TVTYL

-393 GSAQGFNAWLKEYV
+393 GSAQGFNSWLKEYV

-433 DNPIYAIIVLAF
+433 ENPIYAIIVLAF

-462 STAGSLG
+462 SSAGSLG

-491 KKGGSGG
+491 KKGGSGSSG
-498 AGASNKIRTQAGSI
+498 GNNKIRTQNAGSI
-512 EDNNSPGLGDFADA
+512 EDNNAPGLGDFADS
-526 RVAGAGSSGT
+526 RIAGASGSDN
-536 TGGSVLLGGAN
+536 TGGGPSGPVLLGGTPTSSPSGGGAMGGAN
-547 PSVGQNGGPSSISS
+547 GNS
-561 GSRGVQLQPGETMV
+561 GSIPPGMSST
-575 GGVIV
+575 
-580 PSGVSASS
+580 PSGIIYSTPIPRSSASS
-588 PTPSQ
+588 TS
-593 TPTRTAQA
+593 TSSSSSGTQA
-601 SSASAP
+601 SASTRP
-607 KDTRG
+607 RDTRG

-619 WAGGK
+619 WIGAKGSAAMSRLGNTAVGK
-624 AAEARAWLGK
+624 GAIRLKNEGVNKVRKIANGVSDSGLGRMAAK
-634 TGAANAVR
+634 I
-642 QFTNAGG
+642 
-649 QKVHDLRNKLN
+649 
-660 NSAAGRI
+660 NSA
-667 AGQAAARINSLGAVQ
+667 GAVQ

-692 AVMADLGK
+692 AVLADLGK
-700 KGLKAAPRVAGRA
+700 KGLHAAPRVAGRA

-747 STLGYDAVTGL
+747 STLGYDAVTGF
-758 GSSIAEGASEIRST
+758 GSSIAEGASGIRDT
-772 YNTATRGLN
+772 YNVGAHGLN
-781 AAQLAEQRRELM
+781 AAELAEQRRTLM

-806 PTDDGHERSAKEKK
+806 PTDDGHERTAKEKK

-837 KKIAKAMKLEAT
+837 KKIAKAMKLEKT
-849 VAKDLQNVAGM
+849 VAKDLQNVEGM
-860 TDQEKAEAAKKRA
+860 TDQEKADAAKKRA

-886 KLVNEEYVEQVTQSW
+886 KLVDEKYVEQVTQSW

-910 GINQAQARK
+910 GINQAQARR

>member
-1 MKKLFTNKNFIQKA
+1 MDGNF
-15 IIAIVIILLF
+15 
-25 TFCVPTRA
+25 
-33 NADVGGVLLG
+33 
-43 PIFDLLSSIG
+43 
-53 DAILAGLNA
+53 
-62 FLVNGEFIPDNES
+62 
-75 LFDITLVTWKQA
+75 FDIVLVKWDQA
-87 PFNGETTTDRPE
+87 PFTEGSNTERPE
-99 LNEAAYNTSGAM
+99 LNDAAYNTGNAM
-111 AEPKKFAADYL
+111 AESKSFGSELL
-122 NGVIGDGDIK
+122 NGVGGDGDIK

-143 FSGAVPAFDVNFVD
+143 FSGAVPAFDVNFID
-157 PKDWSETLTDEE
+157 PKDWSETLTDTEKQE
-169 QQALDDAQSVLADE
+169 IKDAQEVIDNEDS
-183 SATDEE
+183 TDEE
-189 KEEAQETVYRYES
+189 KAEAEETIKKTE
-202 AKNDKSIAL
+202 AKNNKSIAM
-211 ILHETIA
+211 ILHDTIA

-285 ITEAIAGENPS
+285 VTEAIAGGNPGK
-296 QGTNNIPVLVADGS
+296 GTNNIPVIVVEGDAEAAKGATADS
-310 STENLTEDNAYFK
+310 AKFK

-334 LVQYDDIGT
+334 LIQYDDLGT
-343 KVLYFIIYIAM
+343 KVLYFIIYMAM

-366 KRSLTMAFLTIIAP
+366 KRSLTMAFLTMIAP

-393 GSAQGFNAWLKEYV
+393 GSAQGFNSWLKEYV

-433 DNPIYAIIVLAF
+433 ENPIYAIIVLAF

-462 STAGSLG
+462 SSAGSLG

-481 QKLIGSAAHR
+481 QKLIGSVAHR

-498 AGASNKIRTQAGSI
+498 SGGNSKIRTQNAGSI
-512 EDNNSPGLGDFADA
+512 EDNNSPGLSDFADS
-526 RVAGAGSSGT
+526 RIAGAGSSGAIGDSDSNARFGGPVILG
-536 TGGSVLLGGAN
+536 GGSSSPSGGSRAIG
-547 PSVGQNGGPSSISS
+547 GQNGGVHLEPGETISGGIILPAGVSNSTSQSSQPAIRTAQVSDSGSSNNTRQRSWTQDDTRGMGQWISQNLAQS
-561 GSRGVQLQPGETMV
+561 NHPVMRFSRGVGNVANSIKNAPGALANKV
-575 GGVIV
+575 AN
-580 PSGVSASS
+580 SGVV
-588 PTPSQ
+588 Q
-593 TPTRTAQA
+593 NI
-601 SSASAP
+601 P
-607 KDTRG
+607 KPIR
-612 LGQYTRD
+612 
-619 WAGGK
+619 
-624 AAEARAWLGK
+624 
-634 TGAANAVR
+634 
-642 QFTNAGG
+642 
-649 QKVHDLRNKLN
+649 
-660 NSAAGRI
+660 
-667 AGQAAARINSLGAVQ
+667 
-682 PLKNS
+682 NS

-692 AVMADLGK
+692 AVLADIGK
-700 KGLKAAPRVAGRA
+700 KGLHAAPRVAGRA

-732 LNDIVKFGAAGAGLG
+732 LNDIVKFGAAGAGIG
-747 STLGYDAVTGL
+747 STLGYDAATGV
-758 GSSIAEGASEIRST
+758 GSSIAESARDIRDT
-772 YNTATRGLN
+772 YNVGAHGLN
-781 AAQLAEQRRELM
+781 AAELADQRRTLM
-793 KDKDRMNRLNDLI
+793 KDKDRMNRLNDLV
-806 PTDDGHERSAKEKK
+806 PTDDGHARTAKEKK

-837 KKIAKAMKLEAT
+837 RKIAKAMKLEKT
-849 VAKDLQNVAGM
+849 VAKDLQNVEGM
-860 TDQEKAEAAKKRA
+860 TEQEKSDAIKKRA

-886 KLVNEEYVEQVTQSW
+886 KLVDEKYVEQVTQSW
-901 ARGMLNPEN
+901 ARGMLNPEG
-910 GINQAQARK
+910 GINQAQARR

>member
-1 MKKLFTNKNFIQKA
+1 MT
-15 IIAIVIILLF
+15 
-25 TFCVPTRA
+25 
-33 NADVGGVLLG
+33 G
-43 PIFDLLSSIG
+43 SI
-53 DAILAGLNA
+53 
-62 FLVNGEFIPDNES
+62 
-75 LFDITLVTWKQA
+75 FDITLVKWDQA
-87 PFNGETTTDRPE
+87 PFTGGENTTRPE
-99 LNEAAYNTSGAM
+99 LNEAAYNAGDGMS
-111 AEPKKFAADYL
+111 EPKKFAADYL
-122 NGVIGDGDIK
+122 NGLIGDGDIK

-143 FSGAVPAFDVNFVD
+143 FSGAVPAFDVNFID
-157 PKDWSETLTDEE
+157 PEVWTDENGNV
-169 QQALDDAQSVLADE
+169 D
-183 SATDEE
+183 
-189 KEEAQETVYRYES
+189 
-202 AKNDKSIAL
+202 NDKQNKSIAN
-211 ILHETIA
+211 ILHDTIA

-238 VGIRIIISS
+238 VGIRIIVSS

-276 TFTVTVVNS
+276 TFTVTVVDS

-296 QGTNNIPVLVADGS
+296 KDTNNIPVLVADGGIS
-310 STENLTEDNAYFK
+310 NAESVTADTAYFK

-343 KVLYFIIYIAM
+343 KLLYFIIYLAM

-366 KRSLTMAFLTIIAP
+366 KRSLTMAFLTVIAP
-380 LIALTY
+380 LIAITY

-393 GSAQGFNAWLKEYV
+393 GSAQGFNSWLKEYV

-462 STAGSLG
+462 SSAGSLG

-491 KKGGSGG
+491 RKGGSGG
-498 AGASNKIRTQAGSI
+498 SGGSNKIRTQNAGNI
-512 EDNNSPGLGDFADA
+512 ENNNSPGLSDFADA
-526 RVAGAGSSGT
+526 RIAGEGN
-536 TGGSVLLGGAN
+536 TGAIG
-547 PSVGQNGGPSSISS
+547 SS
-561 GSRGVQLQPGETMV
+561 GSRGNSSGPVILGGSPSPTQLGVSTGGTTNGRIQLGEGETITN
-575 GGVIV
+575 GGVIL

-588 PTPSQ
+588 IRTTQTPS
-593 TPTRTAQA
+593 TSSTSTR
-601 SSASAP
+601 P
-607 KDTRG
+607 RDTRG

-619 WAGGK
+619 WI
-624 AAEARAWLGK
+624 
-634 TGAANAVR
+634 GAK
-642 QFTNAGG
+642 G
-649 QKVHDLRNKLN
+649 
-660 NSAAGRI
+660 SAAMNRLGSTAVGKGAIRLKNSGANKVRKIANGVSDSGLGRM
-667 AGQAAARINSLGAVQ
+667 AAKINSVGAVQ

-692 AVMADLGK
+692 AVLADLGK
-700 KGLKAAPRVAGRA
+700 KGLHAAPRVAGRA

-732 LNDIVKFGAAGAGLG
+732 LNDIVKYGAAGAGLG
-747 STLGYDAVTGL
+747 STLGYEAVTGF
-758 GSSIAEGASEIRST
+758 GSSIAEGASGIRDT
-772 YNTATRGLN
+772 YNVGAHGLN
-781 AAQLAEQRRELM
+781 AAQLADQRRTLM
-793 KDKDRMNRLNDLI
+793 KDKDRMERLNDLI
-806 PTDDGHERSAKEKK
+806 PTDDGHERTAKEKK
-820 ELLAK
+820 DLLAK

-837 KKIAKAMKLEAT
+837 KKIAKAMKLEST
-849 VAKDLQNVAGM
+849 VAKDLQNVEGM
-860 TDQEKAEAAKKRA
+860 SDQEKADAAKKRA

-886 KLVNEEYVEQVTQSW
+886 KLVDEKYVEQVTQSW

>member
-1 MKKLFTNKNFIQKA
+1 MDGNF
-15 IIAIVIILLF
+15 
-25 TFCVPTRA
+25 
-33 NADVGGVLLG
+33 
-43 PIFDLLSSIG
+43 
-53 DAILAGLNA
+53 
-62 FLVNGEFIPDNES
+62 
-75 LFDITLVTWKQA
+75 FDIVLVKWDQA
-87 PFNGETTTDRPE
+87 PFTEGSNTERPE
-99 LNEAAYNTSGAM
+99 LNDAAYNTGNAM
-111 AEPKKFAADYL
+111 AESKSFGSELL
-122 NGVIGDGDIK
+122 NGVGGDGDIK

-143 FSGAVPAFDVNFVD
+143 FSGAVPAFDVNFID
-157 PKDWSETLTDEE
+157 PKDWSETLTDTEKQE
-169 QQALDDAQSVLADE
+169 IKDAQEVIDNEDS
-183 SATDEE
+183 TDEE
-189 KEEAQETVYRYES
+189 KAEAEETIKKAE
-202 AKNDKSIAL
+202 AKNNKSIAT
-211 ILHETIA
+211 ILHDTIA

-285 ITEAIAGENPS
+285 VTEAIAGGNPGK
-296 QGTNNIPVLVADGS
+296 GTNNIPVIVVEGDAEAAKGATADS
-310 STENLTEDNAYFK
+310 AKFK

-334 LVQYDDIGT
+334 LIQYDDLGT
-343 KVLYFIIYIAM
+343 KVLYFIIYMAM

-366 KRSLTMAFLTIIAP
+366 KRSLTMAFLTMIAP

-393 GSAQGFNAWLKEYV
+393 GSAQGFNSWLKEYV

-433 DNPIYAIIVLAF
+433 ENPIYAIIVLAF

-462 STAGSLG
+462 SSAGSLG

-481 QKLIGSAAHR
+481 QKLIGSVAHR

-498 AGASNKIRTQAGSI
+498 SGGNSKIRTQNAGSI
-512 EDNNSPGLGDFADA
+512 EDNNSPGLSDFADS
-526 RVAGAGSSGT
+526 RIAGAGSSGT
-536 TGGSVLLGGAN
+536 IGDSDSNARFGGPVILGGGSSNNTRQRSWTQDDTRGM
-547 PSVGQNGGPSSISS
+547 GQWISQNLAQS
-561 GSRGVQLQPGETMV
+561 NHPVMRFSRGVGNVANSIKNAPGALANKV
-575 GGVIV
+575 AN
-580 PSGVSASS
+580 SGVV
-588 PTPSQ
+588 Q
-593 TPTRTAQA
+593 NI
-601 SSASAP
+601 P
-607 KDTRG
+607 KPIR
-612 LGQYTRD
+612 
-619 WAGGK
+619 
-624 AAEARAWLGK
+624 
-634 TGAANAVR
+634 
-642 QFTNAGG
+642 
-649 QKVHDLRNKLN
+649 
-660 NSAAGRI
+660 
-667 AGQAAARINSLGAVQ
+667 
-682 PLKNS
+682 NS

-692 AVMADLGK
+692 AVLADIGK
-700 KGLKAAPRVAGRA
+700 KGLHAAPRVAGRA

-732 LNDIVKFGAAGAGLG
+732 LNDIVKFGAAGAGIG
-747 STLGYDAVTGL
+747 STLGYDAATGV
-758 GSSIAEGASEIRST
+758 GSSIAENARDIRDT
-772 YNTATRGLN
+772 YNVGAHGLN
-781 AAQLAEQRRELM
+781 AAELADQRRTLM
-793 KDKDRMNRLNDLI
+793 KDKDRMNRLNDLV
-806 PTDDGHERSAKEKK
+806 PTDDGHARTAKEKK

-837 KKIAKAMKLEAT
+837 RKIAKAMKLEKT
-849 VAKDLQNVAGM
+849 VAKDLQNVEGM
-860 TDQEKAEAAKKRA
+860 TEQEKSDAIKKRA

-886 KLVNEEYVEQVTQSW
+886 KLVDEKYVEQVAQSW
-901 ARGMLNPEN
+901 ARGMLNPEG
-910 GINQAQARK
+910 GINQAQARR

>member
-1 MKKLFTNKNFIQKA
+1 MDGNF
-15 IIAIVIILLF
+15 
-25 TFCVPTRA
+25 
-33 NADVGGVLLG
+33 
-43 PIFDLLSSIG
+43 
-53 DAILAGLNA
+53 
-62 FLVNGEFIPDNES
+62 
-75 LFDITLVTWKQA
+75 FDIVLVKWDQA
-87 PFNGETTTDRPE
+87 PFTEGSNTERPE
-99 LNEAAYNTSGAM
+99 LNDAAYNTGNAM
-111 AEPKKFAADYL
+111 AESKSFGSELL
-122 NGVIGDGDIK
+122 NGVGGDGDIK

-143 FSGAVPAFDVNFVD
+143 FSGAVPAFDVNFID
-157 PKDWSETLTDEE
+157 PKDWSETLTDTEKQE
-169 QQALDDAQSVLADE
+169 IKDAQEVIDNEDS
-183 SATDEE
+183 TDEE
-189 KEEAQETVYRYES
+189 KAEAEETIKKAE
-202 AKNDKSIAL
+202 AKNNKSIAT
-211 ILHETIA
+211 ILHDTIA

-285 ITEAIAGENPS
+285 VTEAIAGGNPGK
-296 QGTNNIPVLVADGS
+296 GTNNIPVIVVEGDAEAAKGATADS
-310 STENLTEDNAYFK
+310 AKFK

-334 LVQYDDIGT
+334 LIQYDDLGT
-343 KVLYFIIYIAM
+343 KVLYFIIYMAM

-366 KRSLTMAFLTIIAP
+366 KRSLTMAFLTMIAP

-393 GSAQGFNAWLKEYV
+393 GSAQGFNSWLKEYV

-433 DNPIYAIIVLAF
+433 ENPIYAIIVLAF

-462 STAGSLG
+462 SSAGSLG

-481 QKLIGSAAHR
+481 QKLIGSVAHR

-498 AGASNKIRTQAGSI
+498 SGGNSKIRTQNAGSI
-512 EDNNSPGLGDFADA
+512 EDNNSPGLSDFADS
-526 RVAGAGSSGT
+526 RIAGAGSSGAIGDSDSNARFGGPVILG
-536 TGGSVLLGGAN
+536 GGSSSPSGGSRAIG
-547 PSVGQNGGPSSISS
+547 GQNGGVHLEPGETISGGIILPAGVSNSTSQSSQPAIRTAQVSDSGSSNNTRQRSWTQDDTRGMGQWISQNLAQS
-561 GSRGVQLQPGETMV
+561 NHPVMRFSRGVGNVANSIKNAPGALANKV
-575 GGVIV
+575 AN
-580 PSGVSASS
+580 SGVV
-588 PTPSQ
+588 Q
-593 TPTRTAQA
+593 NI
-601 SSASAP
+601 P
-607 KDTRG
+607 KPIR
-612 LGQYTRD
+612 
-619 WAGGK
+619 
-624 AAEARAWLGK
+624 
-634 TGAANAVR
+634 
-642 QFTNAGG
+642 
-649 QKVHDLRNKLN
+649 
-660 NSAAGRI
+660 
-667 AGQAAARINSLGAVQ
+667 
-682 PLKNS
+682 NS

-692 AVMADLGK
+692 AVLADIGK
-700 KGLKAAPRVAGRA
+700 KGLHAAPRVAGRA

-732 LNDIVKFGAAGAGLG
+732 LNDIVKFGVAGAGIG
-747 STLGYDAVTGL
+747 STLGYDAATGV
-758 GSSIAEGASEIRST
+758 GSSIAESARDIRDT
-772 YNTATRGLN
+772 YNVGAHGLN
-781 AAQLAEQRRELM
+781 AAELADQRRTLM
-793 KDKDRMNRLNDLI
+793 KDKDRMNRLNDLV
-806 PTDDGHERSAKEKK
+806 PTDDGHARTAKEKK

-837 KKIAKAMKLEAT
+837 RKIAKAMKLEKT
-849 VAKDLQNVAGM
+849 VAKDLQNVEGM
-860 TDQEKAEAAKKRA
+860 TEQEKSDAIKKRA

-886 KLVNEEYVEQVTQSW
+886 KLVDEKYVEQVTQSW
-901 ARGMLNPEN
+901 ARGMLNPEG
-910 GINQAQARK
+910 GINQAQARR

>member
-1 MKKLFTNKNFIQKA
+1 MDGNI
-15 IIAIVIILLF
+15 
-25 TFCVPTRA
+25 
-33 NADVGGVLLG
+33 
-43 PIFDLLSSIG
+43 
-53 DAILAGLNA
+53 
-62 FLVNGEFIPDNES
+62 
-75 LFDITLVTWKQA
+75 FDITLVKWDQA
-87 PFNGETTTDRPE
+87 PFTGGENTDRPE
-99 LNEAAYNTSGAM
+99 LNEAAYNTGNSM
-111 AEPKKFAADYL
+111 AEPKPFGSELL
-122 NGVIGDGDIK
+122 NGVGGDGDIR

-143 FSGAVPAFDVNFVD
+143 FSGAVPAFDVNFID
-157 PKDWSETLTDEE
+157 PKDWTDESGN
-169 QQALDDAQSVLADE
+169 LDDDKQ
-183 SATDEE
+183 
-189 KEEAQETVYRYES
+189 
-202 AKNDKSIAL
+202 NKSIAN
-211 ILHETIA
+211 ILHDTIA

-238 VGIRIIISS
+238 VGIRIIVSS

-285 ITEAIAGENPS
+285 ITEAIAGENPGK
-296 QGTNNIPVLVADGS
+296 GTNNIPVIVVDGDADAAKNA
-310 STENLTEDNAYFK
+310 TAENAKFK

-334 LVQYDDIGT
+334 LVQYDDLGT
-343 KVLYFIIYIAM
+343 KVLYFIIFIAM

-366 KRSLTMAFLTIIAP
+366 KRSLTMAFLTMIAP

-393 GSAQGFNAWLKEYV
+393 GSAQGFNSWLKEYV

-462 STAGSLG
+462 SSAGSLG

-491 KKGGSGG
+491 KKGGSSGSSGSGKIRTQNSGGVENNNAPGLSEFADSRIAGAGSTGAIGDGSSRGTYQSPSGGTSGGAVILGGTSPSTSGETGGAGVNRRVQLEPGESMAGGVILPAGVSASEPTPTPAIRTTQVPSSSDNVRQRSWTQDDTRGWGQWIAQSNGLTGKFVRKVGSTAESVRNMPNALGNKIANSGIVQSIPKPIRNTLGG
-498 AGASNKIRTQAGSI
+498 AGAVAADIGKRT
-512 EDNNSPGLGDFADA
+512 
-526 RVAGAGSSGT
+526 
-536 TGGSVLLGGAN
+536 
-547 PSVGQNGGPSSISS
+547 
-561 GSRGVQLQPGETMV
+561 
-575 GGVIV
+575 
-580 PSGVSASS
+580 
-588 PTPSQ
+588 
-593 TPTRTAQA
+593 
-601 SSASAP
+601 
-607 KDTRG
+607 
-612 LGQYTRD
+612 
-619 WAGGK
+619 
-624 AAEARAWLGK
+624 
-634 TGAANAVR
+634 
-642 QFTNAGG
+642 
-649 QKVHDLRNKLN
+649 
-660 NSAAGRI
+660 
-667 AGQAAARINSLGAVQ
+667 
-682 PLKNS
+682 
-687 VRGAG
+687 
-692 AVMADLGK
+692 
-700 KGLKAAPRVAGRA
+700 LKAAPRVAGRA

-747 STLGYDAVTGL
+747 STLGYDAVTGV
-758 GSSIAEGASEIRST
+758 GSSIAEGASGIRDT
-772 YNTATRGLN
+772 YNVGAHGLN
-781 AAQLAEQRRELM
+781 AAELAEQRRTLM

-806 PTDDGHERSAKEKK
+806 PTDDGHERTAKEKK

-837 KKIAKAMKLEAT
+837 KKIAKAMKLEKT
-849 VAKDLQNVAGM
+849 VAKDLQNVEGM
-860 TDQEKAEAAKKRA
+860 TDQEKADAAKKRA

-886 KLVNEEYVEQVTQSW
+886 KLVDEKYVEQVTQSW

-910 GINQAQARK
+910 GINQAQARR

>member
-1 MKKLFTNKNFIQKA
+1 MDGNF
-15 IIAIVIILLF
+15 
-25 TFCVPTRA
+25 
-33 NADVGGVLLG
+33 
-43 PIFDLLSSIG
+43 
-53 DAILAGLNA
+53 
-62 FLVNGEFIPDNES
+62 
-75 LFDITLVTWKQA
+75 FDIVLVKWDQG
-87 PFNGETTTDRPE
+87 PFVEGKEIDPERPE
-99 LNEAAYNTSGAM
+99 LGDATYNTGNAM
-111 AEPKKFAADYL
+111 AESKSFGSELL
-122 NGVIGDGDIK
+122 NGVGGDGDIK

-143 FSGAVPAFDVNFVD
+143 FSGAVPAFDVNFID
-157 PKDWSETLTDEE
+157 PKDWSETLTDTEKQE
-169 QQALDDAQSVLADE
+169 IKDAQEVIDNEDS
-183 SATDEE
+183 TDEE
-189 KEEAQETVYRYES
+189 KAEAEETIKKTE
-202 AKNDKSIAL
+202 AKNNKSIAM
-211 ILHETIA
+211 ILHDTIA

-238 VGIRIIISS
+238 VGIRIIVSS

-285 ITEAIAGENPS
+285 VTEAIAGGNPGK
-296 QGTNNIPVLVADGS
+296 GTNNIPVIVVEGDAEAAKGATADS
-310 STENLTEDNAYFK
+310 AKFK

-334 LVQYDDIGT
+334 LIQYDDLGT
-343 KVLYFIIYIAM
+343 KVLYFIIYMAM

-366 KRSLTMAFLTIIAP
+366 KRSLTMAFLTMIAP

-393 GSAQGFNAWLKEYV
+393 GSAQGFNSWLKEYV

-433 DNPIYAIIVLAF
+433 ENPIYAIIVLAF

-462 STAGSLG
+462 SSAGSLG

-481 QKLIGSAAHR
+481 QKLIGSVAHR

-498 AGASNKIRTQAGSI
+498 SGGNSKIRTQNAGSI
-512 EDNNSPGLGDFADA
+512 EDNNSPGLSDFADS
-526 RVAGAGSSGT
+526 RIAGAGSSGAIGDSDSNARFGGPVILG
-536 TGGSVLLGGAN
+536 GGSSSPSGGSRAIG
-547 PSVGQNGGPSSISS
+547 GQNGGTEAIPPGMSS
-561 GSRGVQLQPGETMV
+561 T
-575 GGVIV
+575 
-580 PSGVSASS
+580 PSGFVYNTPISQSRTGTSS
-588 PTPSQ
+588 VDTSGTQ
-593 TPTRTAQA
+593 S
-601 SSASAP
+601 SSATARP

-612 LGQYTRD
+612 IGQYTRD
-619 WAGGK
+619 WISSTRPANTIREFK
-624 AAEARAWLGK
+624 NK
-634 TGAANAVR
+634 TGTSVRDFANK
-642 QFTNAGG
+642 
-649 QKVHDLRNKLN
+649 QKIRMSNT
-660 NSAAGRI
+660 GI
-667 AGQAAARINSLGAVQ
+667 GQAAARINSLGAMQ
-682 PLKNS
+682 PIKNS

-692 AVMADLGK
+692 AVLADIGK
-700 KGLKAAPRVAGRA
+700 KGLHAAPRVAGRA

-732 LNDIVKFGAAGAGLG
+732 LNDIVKFGAAGAGIG
-747 STLGYDAVTGL
+747 STLGYDAATGV
-758 GSSIAEGASEIRST
+758 GSSIAESARDIRDT
-772 YNTATRGLN
+772 YNVGAHGLN
-781 AAQLAEQRRELM
+781 AAELADQRRTLM
-793 KDKDRMNRLNDLI
+793 KDKDRMNRLNDLV
-806 PTDDGHERSAKEKK
+806 PTDDGHARTAKEKK

-837 KKIAKAMKLEAT
+837 RKIAKAMKLEKT
-849 VAKDLQNVAGM
+849 VAKDLQNVEGM
-860 TDQEKAEAAKKRA
+860 TEQEKSDAIKKRA

-886 KLVNEEYVEQVTQSW
+886 KLVDEKYVEQVTQSW
-901 ARGMLNPEN
+901 ARGMLNPEG
-910 GINQAQARK
+910 GINQAQARR

>member
-1 MKKLFTNKNFIQKA
+1 MDGNF
-15 IIAIVIILLF
+15 
-25 TFCVPTRA
+25 
-33 NADVGGVLLG
+33 
-43 PIFDLLSSIG
+43 
-53 DAILAGLNA
+53 
-62 FLVNGEFIPDNES
+62 
-75 LFDITLVTWKQA
+75 FDIVLVKWDQA
-87 PFNGETTTDRPE
+87 PFTEGSNTERPE
-99 LNEAAYNTSGAM
+99 LNDAAYNTGNAM
-111 AEPKKFAADYL
+111 AESKSFGSELL
-122 NGVIGDGDIK
+122 NGVGGDGDIK

-143 FSGAVPAFDVNFVD
+143 FSGAVPAFDVNFID
-157 PKDWSETLTDEE
+157 PKDWSETLTDTEKQE
-169 QQALDDAQSVLADE
+169 IKDAQEVIDNEDS
-183 SATDEE
+183 TDEE
-189 KEEAQETVYRYES
+189 KAEAEETIKKAE
-202 AKNDKSIAL
+202 AKNNKSIAT
-211 ILHETIA
+211 ILHDTIA

-285 ITEAIAGENPS
+285 VTEAIAGGNPGK
-296 QGTNNIPVLVADGS
+296 GTNNIPVIVVEGDAEAAKGATADS
-310 STENLTEDNAYFK
+310 AKFK

-334 LVQYDDIGT
+334 LIQYDDLGT
-343 KVLYFIIYIAM
+343 KVLYFIIYMAM

-366 KRSLTMAFLTIIAP
+366 KRSLTMAFLTMIAP

-393 GSAQGFNAWLKEYV
+393 GSAQGFNSWLKEYV

-433 DNPIYAIIVLAF
+433 ENPIYAIIVLAF

-462 STAGSLG
+462 SSAGSLG

-481 QKLIGSAAHR
+481 QKLIGSVAHR

-498 AGASNKIRTQAGSI
+498 SGGNSKIRTQNAGSI
-512 EDNNSPGLGDFADA
+512 EDNNSPGLSDFADS
-526 RVAGAGSSGT
+526 RIAGAGSSGT
-536 TGGSVLLGGAN
+536 IGDSDSNARFGGPVILGGGSSSPSGGSRAIG
-547 PSVGQNGGPSSISS
+547 GQNGGVHLEPGETISGGIILPAGVSNSTSQSSQPAIRTAQVSDSGSSNNTRQRSWTQDDTRGMGQWISQNLAQS
-561 GSRGVQLQPGETMV
+561 NHPVMRFSRGVGNVANSIKNAPGALANKV
-575 GGVIV
+575 AN
-580 PSGVSASS
+580 SGVV
-588 PTPSQ
+588 Q
-593 TPTRTAQA
+593 NI
-601 SSASAP
+601 P
-607 KDTRG
+607 KPIR
-612 LGQYTRD
+612 
-619 WAGGK
+619 
-624 AAEARAWLGK
+624 
-634 TGAANAVR
+634 
-642 QFTNAGG
+642 
-649 QKVHDLRNKLN
+649 
-660 NSAAGRI
+660 
-667 AGQAAARINSLGAVQ
+667 
-682 PLKNS
+682 NS

-692 AVMADLGK
+692 AVLADIGK
-700 KGLKAAPRVAGRA
+700 KGLHAAPRVAGRA

-732 LNDIVKFGAAGAGLG
+732 LNDIVKFGAAGAGIG
-747 STLGYDAVTGL
+747 STLGYDAATGV
-758 GSSIAEGASEIRST
+758 GSSIAESARDIRDT
-772 YNTATRGLN
+772 YNVGAHGLN
-781 AAQLAEQRRELM
+781 AAELADQRRTLM
-793 KDKDRMNRLNDLI
+793 KDKDRMNRLNDLV
-806 PTDDGHERSAKEKK
+806 PTDDGHARTAKEKK

-837 KKIAKAMKLEAT
+837 RKIAKAMKLEKT
-849 VAKDLQNVAGM
+849 VAKDLQNVEGM
-860 TDQEKAEAAKKRA
+860 TEQEKSDAIKKRA

-886 KLVNEEYVEQVTQSW
+886 KLVDEKYVEQVTQSW
-901 ARGMLNPEN
+901 ARGMLNPEG
-910 GINQAQARK
+910 GINQAQARR

>member
-1 MKKLFTNKNFIQKA
+1 MDGNF
-15 IIAIVIILLF
+15 
-25 TFCVPTRA
+25 
-33 NADVGGVLLG
+33 
-43 PIFDLLSSIG
+43 
-53 DAILAGLNA
+53 
-62 FLVNGEFIPDNES
+62 
-75 LFDITLVTWKQA
+75 FDIVLVKWDQA
-87 PFNGETTTDRPE
+87 PFTEGSNTERPE
-99 LNEAAYNTSGAM
+99 LNDAAYNTGNAM
-111 AEPKKFAADYL
+111 AESKSFGSELL
-122 NGVIGDGDIK
+122 NGVGGDGDIK

-143 FSGAVPAFDVNFVD
+143 FSGAVPAFDVNFID
-157 PKDWSETLTDEE
+157 PKDWSETLTDTEKQE
-169 QQALDDAQSVLADE
+169 IKDAQEVIDNEDS
-183 SATDEE
+183 TDEE
-189 KEEAQETVYRYES
+189 KAEAEETIKKAE
-202 AKNDKSIAL
+202 AKNNKSIAT
-211 ILHETIA
+211 ILHDTIA

-285 ITEAIAGENPS
+285 VTEAIAGGNPGK
-296 QGTNNIPVLVADGS
+296 GTNNIPVIVVEGDAEAAKGATADS
-310 STENLTEDNAYFK
+310 AKFK

-334 LVQYDDIGT
+334 LIQYDDLGT
-343 KVLYFIIYIAM
+343 KVLYFIIYMAM

-366 KRSLTMAFLTIIAP
+366 KRSLTMAFLTMIAP

-393 GSAQGFNAWLKEYV
+393 GSAQGFNSWLKEYV

-433 DNPIYAIIVLAF
+433 ENPIYAIIVLAF

-462 STAGSLG
+462 SSAGSLG

-481 QKLIGSAAHR
+481 QKLIGSVAHR

-498 AGASNKIRTQAGSI
+498 SGGNSKIRTQNAGSI
-512 EDNNSPGLGDFADA
+512 EDNNSPGLSDFADS
-526 RVAGAGSSGT
+526 RIAGAGSSGAIGDSDSNARFGGPVILG
-536 TGGSVLLGGAN
+536 GGSSSPSGGSRAIG
-547 PSVGQNGGPSSISS
+547 GQNGGVHLEPGETISGGIILPAGVSNSTSQSSQPAIRTAQVSDSGSSNNTRQRSWTQDDTRGMGQWISQNLAQS
-561 GSRGVQLQPGETMV
+561 NHPVMRFSRGVGNVANSIKNAPGALANKV
-575 GGVIV
+575 AN
-580 PSGVSASS
+580 SGV
-588 PTPSQ
+588 
-593 TPTRTAQA
+593 
-601 SSASAP
+601 
-607 KDTRG
+607 
-612 LGQYTRD
+612 
-619 WAGGK
+619 
-624 AAEARAWLGK
+624 
-634 TGAANAVR
+634 
-642 QFTNAGG
+642 
-649 QKVHDLRNKLN
+649 
-660 NSAAGRI
+660 
-667 AGQAAARINSLGAVQ
+667 VQ
-682 PLKNS
+682 NILKPIRNS

-692 AVMADLGK
+692 AVLADIGK
-700 KGLKAAPRVAGRA
+700 KGLHAAPRVAGRA

-732 LNDIVKFGAAGAGLG
+732 LNDIVKFGAAGAGIG
-747 STLGYDAVTGL
+747 STLGYDAATGV
-758 GSSIAEGASEIRST
+758 GSSIAESARDIRDT
-772 YNTATRGLN
+772 YNVGAHGLN
-781 AAQLAEQRRELM
+781 AAELADQRRTLM
-793 KDKDRMNRLNDLI
+793 KDKDRMNRLNDLV
-806 PTDDGHERSAKEKK
+806 PTDDGHARTAKEKK

-837 KKIAKAMKLEAT
+837 RKIAKAMKLEKT
-849 VAKDLQNVAGM
+849 VAKDLQNVEGM
-860 TDQEKAEAAKKRA
+860 TEQEKSDAIKKRA

-886 KLVNEEYVEQVTQSW
+886 KLVDEKYVEQVTQSW
-901 ARGMLNPEN
+901 ARGMLNPEG
-910 GINQAQARK
+910 GINQAQARR

>member
-1 MKKLFTNKNFIQKA
+1 MDGNF
-15 IIAIVIILLF
+15 
-25 TFCVPTRA
+25 
-33 NADVGGVLLG
+33 
-43 PIFDLLSSIG
+43 
-53 DAILAGLNA
+53 
-62 FLVNGEFIPDNES
+62 
-75 LFDITLVTWKQA
+75 FDIVLVKWDQA
-87 PFNGETTTDRPE
+87 PFTGGSNTERPE
-99 LNEAAYNTSGAM
+99 LNDAAYNTGNAM
-111 AEPKKFAADYL
+111 AESKSFGSELL
-122 NGVIGDGDIK
+122 NGVGGDGDIK

-143 FSGAVPAFDVNFVD
+143 FSGAVPAFDVNFID
-157 PKDWSETLTDEE
+157 PKDWSETLTDTEKQE
-169 QQALDDAQSVLADE
+169 IKDAQEVIDNEDS
-183 SATDEE
+183 TDEE
-189 KEEAQETVYRYES
+189 KAEAEETIKKAE
-202 AKNDKSIAL
+202 AKNNKSIAM
-211 ILHETIA
+211 ILHDTIA

-238 VGIRIIISS
+238 VGIRIIVSS

-285 ITEAIAGENPS
+285 ITEAIAGGNPGK
-296 QGTNNIPVLVADGS
+296 GTNNIPVIVVEGDAEAAKGATADS
-310 STENLTEDNAYFK
+310 AKFK

-334 LVQYDDIGT
+334 LIQYDDLGT
-343 KVLYFIIYIAM
+343 KVLYFIIYMAM

-366 KRSLTMAFLTIIAP
+366 KRSLTMAFLTMIAP

-393 GSAQGFNAWLKEYV
+393 GSAQGFNSWLKEYV

-433 DNPIYAIIVLAF
+433 ENPIYAIIVLAF

-462 STAGSLG
+462 SSAGSLG

-481 QKLIGSAAHR
+481 QKLIGSVAHR

-498 AGASNKIRTQAGSI
+498 SGGNSKIRTQNAGSI
-512 EDNNSPGLGDFADA
+512 EDNNSPGLSDFADS
-526 RVAGAGSSGT
+526 RIAGAGSSGAIGDSGSNARFGGPVILG
-536 TGGSVLLGGAN
+536 GGSSSPSGGSRAIG
-547 PSVGQNGGPSSISS
+547 GQNGGVHLEPGETISGGIILPAGVSNSTSQSSQPAIRTAQVSDSGSSNNTRQRSWTQDDTRGMGQWISQNLAQS
-561 GSRGVQLQPGETMV
+561 NHPVMRFSRGVGNVANSIKNAPGALANKV
-575 GGVIV
+575 AN
-580 PSGVSASS
+580 SGVV
-588 PTPSQ
+588 Q
-593 TPTRTAQA
+593 NI
-601 SSASAP
+601 P
-607 KDTRG
+607 KPIR
-612 LGQYTRD
+612 
-619 WAGGK
+619 
-624 AAEARAWLGK
+624 
-634 TGAANAVR
+634 
-642 QFTNAGG
+642 
-649 QKVHDLRNKLN
+649 
-660 NSAAGRI
+660 
-667 AGQAAARINSLGAVQ
+667 
-682 PLKNS
+682 NS

-692 AVMADLGK
+692 AVLADIGK
-700 KGLKAAPRVAGRA
+700 KGLHAAPRVAGRA

-732 LNDIVKFGAAGAGLG
+732 LNDIVKFGAAGAGIG
-747 STLGYDAVTGL
+747 STLGYDAVTGV
-758 GSSIAEGASEIRST
+758 GSSIAESARDIRDT
-772 YNTATRGLN
+772 YNVGAHGLN
-781 AAQLAEQRRELM
+781 AAELADQRRTLM
-793 KDKDRMNRLNDLI
+793 KDKDRMNRLNDLV
-806 PTDDGHERSAKEKK
+806 PTDDGHERTAKEKK

-837 KKIAKAMKLEAT
+837 RKIAKAMKLEKT
-849 VAKDLQNVAGM
+849 VAKDLQNIEGM
-860 TDQEKAEAAKKRA
+860 TEQEKSDAIKKRA

-886 KLVNEEYVEQVTQSW
+886 KLVDEKYVEQVTQSW

>member
-1 MKKLFTNKNFIQKA
+1 MDGNF
-15 IIAIVIILLF
+15 
-25 TFCVPTRA
+25 
-33 NADVGGVLLG
+33 
-43 PIFDLLSSIG
+43 
-53 DAILAGLNA
+53 
-62 FLVNGEFIPDNES
+62 
-75 LFDITLVTWKQA
+75 FDIVLVKWDQA
-87 PFNGETTTDRPE
+87 PFTEGSNTERPE
-99 LNEAAYNTSGAM
+99 LNDAAYNTGNAM
-111 AEPKKFAADYL
+111 AESKSFGSELL
-122 NGVIGDGDIK
+122 NGVGGDGDIK

-143 FSGAVPAFDVNFVD
+143 FSGAVPAFDVNFID
-157 PKDWSETLTDEE
+157 PKDWSETLTDTEKQE
-169 QQALDDAQSVLADE
+169 IKDAQEVIDNEDS
-183 SATDEE
+183 TDEE
-189 KEEAQETVYRYES
+189 KAEAEETIKKAE
-202 AKNDKSIAL
+202 AKNNKSIAT
-211 ILHETIA
+211 ILHDTIA

-285 ITEAIAGENPS
+285 VTEAIAGGNPGK
-296 QGTNNIPVLVADGS
+296 GTNNIPVIVVEGDAEAAKGATSDS
-310 STENLTEDNAYFK
+310 AKFK

-334 LVQYDDIGT
+334 LIQYDDLGT
-343 KVLYFIIYIAM
+343 KVLYFIIYMAM

-366 KRSLTMAFLTIIAP
+366 KRSLTMAFLTMIAP

-393 GSAQGFNAWLKEYV
+393 GSAQGFNSWLKEYV

-433 DNPIYAIIVLAF
+433 ENPIYAIIVLAF

-462 STAGSLG
+462 SSAGSLG

-481 QKLIGSAAHR
+481 QKLIGSVAHR

-498 AGASNKIRTQAGSI
+498 SGGNSKIRTQNAGSI
-512 EDNNSPGLGDFADA
+512 EDNNSPGLSDFADS
-526 RVAGAGSSGT
+526 RIAGAGSSGAIGDSDSNST
-536 TGGSVLLGGAN
+536 SQSSQPAIRTAQVSDSGSSNNTRQRSWTQDDTRGM
-547 PSVGQNGGPSSISS
+547 GQWISQNLAQS
-561 GSRGVQLQPGETMV
+561 NHPVMRFSRGVGNVANSIKNAPGALANKV
-575 GGVIV
+575 AN
-580 PSGVSASS
+580 SGVV
-588 PTPSQ
+588 Q
-593 TPTRTAQA
+593 NI
-601 SSASAP
+601 P
-607 KDTRG
+607 KPIR
-612 LGQYTRD
+612 
-619 WAGGK
+619 
-624 AAEARAWLGK
+624 
-634 TGAANAVR
+634 
-642 QFTNAGG
+642 
-649 QKVHDLRNKLN
+649 
-660 NSAAGRI
+660 
-667 AGQAAARINSLGAVQ
+667 
-682 PLKNS
+682 NS

-692 AVMADLGK
+692 AVLADIGK
-700 KGLKAAPRVAGRA
+700 KGLHAAPRVAGRA

-732 LNDIVKFGAAGAGLG
+732 LNDIVKFGAAGAGIG
-747 STLGYDAVTGL
+747 STLGYDAATGV
-758 GSSIAEGASEIRST
+758 GSSIAESARDIRYT
-772 YNTATRGLN
+772 YNVGAHGLN
-781 AAQLAEQRRELM
+781 AAELADQRRTLM
-793 KDKDRMNRLNDLI
+793 KDKDRMNRLNDLV
-806 PTDDGHERSAKEKK
+806 PTDDGHARTAKEKK

-837 KKIAKAMKLEAT
+837 RKIAKAMKLEKT
-849 VAKDLQNVAGM
+849 VAKDLQNVEGM
-860 TDQEKAEAAKKRA
+860 TEQEKSDAIKKRA

-886 KLVNEEYVEQVTQSW
+886 KLVDEKYVEQLTQSW
-901 ARGMLNPEN
+901 ARGMLNPEG
-910 GINQAQARK
+910 GINQAQARR